1 MKYIEEPSEDYSIN
15 IYNACHT
22 VSSVIIFSFL
32 NDDVVILFI
41 LVFYAYKFMHNGIS
55 RIVLTF

>member
-32 NDDVVILFI
+32 NDDVVILCNTSI
-41 LVFYAYKFMHNGIS
+41 LCI
-55 RIVLTF
+55 

>member
-1 MKYIEEPSEDYSIN
+1 MKYIEETSEDYSIN

-32 NDDVVILFI
+32 NDDVVILCNTSI
-41 LVFYAYKFMHNGIS
+41 LCI
-55 RIVLTF
+55 